1 MVFTISATHPMYH
14 RCKVTAY
21 LAMFQRLPMLP
32 KKPCQVESIKKVAI
46 TLSCENNVHTASF
59 TFFVFAYFITHICYL
74 YFVLCEQ
81 MSNEKGRDK
90 KTQTSTTTVTTKTNS
105 VQLHIA
111 SSGLVVLR

>member
-59 TFFVFAYFITHICYL
+59 TFFVFAYFITHICY
-74 YFVLCEQ
+74 
-81 MSNEKGRDK
+81 
-90 KTQTSTTTVTTKTNS
+90 
-105 VQLHIA
+105 
-111 SSGLVVLR
+111 

>member
-1 MVFTISATHPMYH
+1 MVFTISATHPMNDL
-14 RCKVTAY
+14 CKVTAY
-21 LAMFQRLPMLP
+21 LAMFQRFPMLP

-46 TLSCENNVHTASF
+46 PLSCENNVHTASF
-59 TFFVFAYFITHICYL
+59 TFFVFAYFITHICNL

-90 KTQTSTTTVTTKTNS
+90 KTQTTTTTATTKTNS